1 MSGETVVAGVH
12 PVVAVEFS
20 SFDRR
25 FIASGLKSCPATA
38 LGLSLV
44 ILGSIL
50 GLGSTASRKLSQR
63 DATARSLARL
73 AEGFTLI
80 QSFQGDPRR
89 PVPALWNARLGVKP
103 ARDLWKRQGGMLWWQ
118 AWSLDGEAY
127 LLLPATL
134 APSQAQRSIGKRYGS
149 LVVIGTDQ
157 LHREQLTQ
165 RIKAVTPQT
174 PALREGGL
182 FQSCLDSLSK
192 RPSVY
197 WTADALASL
206 SGALAPLLQQGRE
219 GCMQLR
225 LQGRALQ
232 WSGVIAQ
239 RPLRTSAAKAPLVRW
254 PSDNDEAVAAEP
266 STLLRVD
273 GSALQLIFGTLMSR
287 QIIQVP
293 LEQNYGINEALRSRI
308 SASPFSLRLVARP
321 TGLYRAGLQLQI
333 PVPKD
338 QASWF
343 KVLTAVSEK
352 LKRRG
357 FSPLQRADD
366 SAPQGEQLW
375 SKTDDPQ
382 ATIVGGWRWLGDNDQ
397 RLLSVGFGIEP
408 EGTPFIRNLAVPDAA
423 SLVVQADPLTLAG
436 MDLLSGRWPKPMTKA
451 STLTFEVKP
460 LETRQP
466 AKGLW
471 RLVGQL
477 TLPQS

>member
-1 MSGETVVAGVH
+1 
-12 PVVAVEFS
+12 
-20 SFDRR
+20 
-25 FIASGLKSCPATA
+25 
-38 LGLSLV
+38 
-44 ILGSIL
+44 
-50 GLGSTASRKLSQR
+50 
-63 DATARSLARL
+63 
-73 AEGFTLI
+73 
-80 QSFQGDPRR
+80 
-89 PVPALWNARLGVKP
+89 
-103 ARDLWKRQGGMLWWQ
+103 
-118 AWSLDGEAY
+118 
-127 LLLPATL
+127 
-134 APSQAQRSIGKRYGS
+134 
-149 LVVIGTDQ
+149 
-157 LHREQLTQ
+157 
-165 RIKAVTPQT
+165 
-174 PALREGGL
+174 
-182 FQSCLDSLSK
+182 
-192 RPSVY
+192 
-197 WTADALASL
+197 
-206 SGALAPLLQQGRE
+206 
-219 GCMQLR
+219 MQLR

-254 PSDNDEAVAAEP
+254 SSANDEASAAER

-321 TGLYRAGLQLQI
+321 TGSYRAGLQLQI
-333 PVPKD
+333 PVAKD
-338 QASWF
+338 QASWI

-357 FSPLQRADD
+357 FSQQQHADD
-366 SAPQGEQLW
+366 SAPLGEQLW
-375 SKTDDPQ
+375 SKTDDPK
-382 ATIVGGWRWLGDNDQ
+382 ASIVGGWLWLGDNDQ

-408 EGTPFIRNLAVPDAA
+408 EGTPFIRNLAVPEAA

-460 LETRQP
+460 LETHPTSQ
-466 AKGLW
+466 GLW